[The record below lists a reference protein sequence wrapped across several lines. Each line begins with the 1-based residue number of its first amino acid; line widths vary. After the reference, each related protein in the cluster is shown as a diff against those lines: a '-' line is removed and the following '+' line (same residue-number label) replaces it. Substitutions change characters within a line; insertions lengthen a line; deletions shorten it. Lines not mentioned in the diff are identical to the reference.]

1 MSFQRN
7 VQPRAALPP
16 ETARNEFLSVG
27 RNLTQRRNCVGCH
40 SIEGNGG
47 DYVNLVEE
55 ESLAPPPLT
64 PEGAKVQADWLYA
77 FLKGPISIRPW
88 LDVRMPTFGLED
100 DHLNGVIQYFQAIP
114 DQVQLFRTIEP
125 VRASN
130 ETAIGKEL
138 FELLRCQ
145 QCHVLGEIPADQ
157 PTANLAPDLRMS
169 PERLNPEWID
179 DWMIAPLRIQP
190 GTRMPQFWPNHPKS
204 DFPHFDG
211 DGDRQIRA
219 IRDYLLTF
227 EGGPS
232 PN

>member
-1 MSFQRN
+1 MR
-7 VQPRAALPP
+7 
-16 ETARNEFLSVG
+16 
-27 RNLTQRRNCVGCH
+27 
-40 SIEGNGG
+40 
-47 DYVNLVEE
+47 
-55 ESLAPPPLT
+55 
-64 PEGAKVQADWLYA
+64 ADWLYA

-88 LDVRMPTFGLED
+88 LEVRMPTFGLED
-100 DHLNGVIQYFQAIP
+100 DHLNAVIHYFQAIP
-114 DQVQLFRTIEP
+114 DQVQPFRTIES
-125 VRASN
+125 VKASK

-204 DFPHFDG
+204 DFPQFDG

-219 IRDYLLTF
+219 IRDYLLTLQ
-227 EGGPS
+227 GGPS